1 MKKKPLIVIAG
12 PTASGKTN
20 LGVEVCKEFSGEVI
34 SADSMQI
41 YKDMDIATAKPTKE
55 EMQGIPHHMTDFLSV
70 DESFSV
76 ADFQRL
82 ATAFVNE
89 IYSRNHLPVIVG
101 GTGLYIDSFVN
112 NTKLTQTPTDRV
124 LRQKLNERAQT
135 EGAAALLRELK
146 SIDPEYAENLHEN
159 NIKRIVRALEL
170 WYSCGKTMT
179 QQNKE
184 SHSLPSPY
192 DVCYI
197 CLDVKKREYLY
208 DRINKRVDQ
217 MLENGLLQE
226 AEGFSSFG
234 PTSAQAIGYKELK
247 PYFDGEKNLD
257 AAVESLKQSTRRYAK
272 RQLTWFRRRTDAH
285 RLYIDEYKSINE
297 LKESAFEIIKAFLK
311 ARECE
316 Q

>member
-12 PTASGKTN
+12 PTASGKTS

-41 YKDMDIATAKPTKE
+41 YKNMDIATAKPTKE
-55 EMQGIPHHMTDFLSV
+55 EMQGIPHHMTDFLPV

-82 ATAFVNE
+82 AAEFADE

-112 NTKLTQTPTDRV
+112 NTKLTETPTDQV
-124 LRQKLNERAQT
+124 LRQKLFDRAQN
-135 EGAAALLRELK
+135 EGAGALLEELMA
-146 SIDPEYAENLHEN
+146 IDPEYAENLHEN
-159 NIKRIVRALEL
+159 NIKRVVRALEL

-179 QQNKE
+179 EQNKE
-184 SHSLPSPY
+184 SHSRPSPY

-197 CLDVKKREYLY
+197 CLDVKEREYLY
-208 DRINKRVDQ
+208 DRINKRVDK
-217 MLENGLLQE
+217 MLEDGLLEE
-226 AEGFSSFG
+226 AKNFSSFG

-247 PYFDGEKNLD
+247 PYFDGEKDLD
-257 AAVESLKQSTRRYAK
+257 GAIEALKQSTRRYAK
-272 RQLTWFRRRTDAH
+272 LQLTWFRRRTDAH
-285 RLYIDEYKSINE
+285 RLYIDEYKNSDE
-297 LKESAFEIIKAFLK
+297 LKQSAFEIIKTFLK
-311 ARECE
+311 D
-316 Q
+316 